1 MSQPPPPRYTIVEQG
16 RRLIVTDNWARAKT
30 RRAPPILPPRAGRDL
45 TGPARNIAANRI
57 VRAGDEG
64 GALLRR
70 LALMACIGAEDSG
83 GRPIFSTVSAFDTK
97 GPREFSL
104 GPAGVRRL
112 GGSVLA
118 VLGLIALVVLLAALI
133 GFEIFFL
140 VFVLLIIVGKNIGA
154 LATRW
159 IDWIERASVD

>member
-16 RRLIVTDNWARAKT
+16 RRLIVTDNWARDKT
-30 RRAPPILPPRAGRDL
+30 RPAPPILPPRAGRDL
-45 TGPARNIAANRI
+45 TGPGRNIAANRI

-70 LALMACIGAEDSG
+70 LALIACAGAEDAD
-83 GRPIFSTVSAFDTK
+83 GRPIFSSASAFDAK
-97 GPREFSL
+97 GPRQFSL
-104 GPAGVRRL
+104 GPAGVQRL

-118 VLGLIALVVLLAALI
+118 VLSLLGLVALLAALI
-133 GFEIFFL
+133 GFEIFF
-140 VFVLLIIVGKNIGA
+140 VPVVLLIIVGKNIGT

-159 IDWIERASVD
+159 VDWIEKA